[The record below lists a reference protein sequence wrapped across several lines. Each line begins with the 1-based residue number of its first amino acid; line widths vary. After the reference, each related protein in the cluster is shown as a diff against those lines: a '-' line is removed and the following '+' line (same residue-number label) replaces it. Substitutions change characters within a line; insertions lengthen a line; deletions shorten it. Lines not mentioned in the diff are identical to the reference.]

1 MSIQRPTIGHRG
13 GVPLRSYSA
22 QEPLSYS
29 VATQL
34 PVPYPGIGNSSYAP
48 TYAPNY
54 MPATPTQIAPAPSSG
69 PLGKLASFFGG
80 GASGAGQGSGSG
92 TGSLN
97 IAQIK
102 QVIDRLG
109 GVDGIME
116 TMGKVQKMVQSVQQM
131 APLVKVLMG
140 SFGKKK
146 KKSNSDSDGLAPRRR
161 RRRRRKTTGTKGI
174 GKSSVKRPAS
184 R

>member
-1 MSIQRPTIGHRG
+1 MSIQRPTIGNQG
-13 GVPLRSYSA
+13 GVPTRSYFA
-22 QEPLSYS
+22 QEPPSYP
-29 VATQL
+29 VLTQL
-34 PVPYPGIGNSSYAP
+34 PAPYPGIGSSNSYAP
-48 TYAPNY
+48 PYVANY
-54 MPATPTQIAPAPSSG
+54 ATPAIQAAPASSSG

-80 GASGAGQGSGSG
+80 GASDSGSG
-92 TGSLN
+92 GSSLN

-146 KKSNSDSDGLAPRRR
+146 KKGSNDSDGLAPLRRKRRR
-161 RRRRRKTTGTKGI
+161 STSAKGTGTGKGR
-174 GKSSVKRPAS
+174 GKRRVS